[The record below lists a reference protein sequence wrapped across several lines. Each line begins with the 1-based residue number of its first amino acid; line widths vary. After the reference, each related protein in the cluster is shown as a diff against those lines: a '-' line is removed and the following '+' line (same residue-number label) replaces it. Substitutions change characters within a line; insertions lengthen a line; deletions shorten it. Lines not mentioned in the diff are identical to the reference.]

1 MLLFKRD
8 THAVIVCVIVAITG
22 LGIGFTFQPTLV
34 ALQAHCTKSQRAVV
48 IADRNFFRCLGGAC
62 GLAISAAILQATL
75 RSNLPTQFAYLT
87 HSSYSLPDRSAV
99 TEIEWEQIL
108 DAYAQASHSVFL
120 FMFPVIALCFLACV
134 LVRDHGLERPK
145 DAQEI
150 EEEKR
155 KAAEAARDPEAGVIE
170 PVAEPVSEEGL
181 PSENDHVTDEV
192 EKRHSMSSTLAESS
206 MPPSQLEPVLTVDPH
221 H

>member
-1 MLLFKRD
+1 MLLFERD
-8 THAVIVCVIVAITG
+8 THPAVVCVIVGITG
-22 LGIGFTFQPTLV
+22 MGIGFTFQPTLV
-34 ALQAHCTKSQRAVV
+34 ALQAHCTKAQRAVV

-75 RSNLPTQFAYLT
+75 RSSLPAKFTYLT

-99 TEIEWEQIL
+99 ADVEWDQIL
-108 DAYAQASHSVFL
+108 DAYSKASHSVFL
-120 FMFPVIALCFLACV
+120 FIFPVIALCFLACS

-155 KAAEAARDPEAGVIE
+155 KAAEAERDPEVGATE
-170 PVAEPVSEEGL
+170 PVAEPVSEEEL
-181 PSENDHVTDEV
+181 PSEKDHVTDDV
-192 EKRHSMSSTLAESS
+192 EKRHSMSTLAESS
-206 MPPSQLEPVLTVDPH
+206 MPPSRAEPVLTVDPH